1 MRRPAW
7 LLAAMAGLA
16 ASLVLGCGDQAAD
29 RPVASGPR
37 VDRVPPT
44 PSDVGVPAGW
54 KPAKIQSSDLEVTD
68 AGAVVE
74 DVLFTDRASLIV
86 KAPDV
91 TVRRVRMQGGAIN
104 NVQEDCGNGLVIEDS
119 TFEPA
124 RGERFSED
132 RAGVI
137 GVGGYTAR
145 RVKIWRRGEGF
156 RVGGRSAGC
165 GPVRIEDSFAKIS
178 IPPGCPGDPHSDGI
192 QGVDGPPLTIVNVT
206 IDFREAACGT
216 APFFV
221 PDQQGN
227 TTANVDRLLVMGGG
241 TTFRL
246 GVPGSVRGL
255 RIADGTWDAYP
266 VDVKCELL
274 SGWDAR
280 LVKITRRYRVV
291 RLPLHPQRCQ

>member
-1 MRRPAW
+1 MRRPAG
-7 LLAAMAGLA
+7 LLAAAAGLA
-16 ASLVLGCGDQAAD
+16 ASLAVGCGGQAAD
-29 RPVASGPR
+29 PPDASQPTR
-37 VDRVPPT
+37 VDRVPPA
-44 PSDVGVPAGW
+44 PNDVGVPAGW
-54 KPAKIQSSDLEVTD
+54 RPAETRRTDLEVTD
-68 AGAVVE
+68 PGAVVE
-74 DVLFTDRASLIV
+74 NVLFTDRASLII

-91 TVRRVRMQGGAIN
+91 TVRRIRMQGGAITN
-104 NVQEDCGNGLVIEDS
+104 AQGDCGNGLVVEDS
-119 TFEPA
+119 TLEPPP
-124 RGERFSED
+124 GERYSED
-132 RAGVI
+132 REGAI

-192 QGVDGPPLTIVNVT
+192 QGVDGPPLTVVNVT
-206 IDFREAACGT
+206 IDFRDAACGT

-227 TTANVDRLLVMGGG
+227 TTATVDGLLVMGGG

-255 RIADGTWDAYP
+255 NIVDDTWGFVP

-274 SGWDAR
+274 SAWDAR
-280 LVKITRRYRVV
+280 LVKLTRKYRVA
-291 RLPLHPQRCQ
+291 RSLHPQRCR